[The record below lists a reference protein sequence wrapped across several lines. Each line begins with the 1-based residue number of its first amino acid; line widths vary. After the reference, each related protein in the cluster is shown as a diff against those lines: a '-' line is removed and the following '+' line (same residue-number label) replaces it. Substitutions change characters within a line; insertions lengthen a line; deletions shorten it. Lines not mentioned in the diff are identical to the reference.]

1 METQSTQVVQG
12 VDAPGKVL
20 SARHFE
26 KFTNWTEGWP
36 LFNFN
41 IVFIDMER
49 L

>member
-1 METQSTQVVQG
+1 MKTQSTHVMQG
-12 VDAPGKVL
+12 VDAAEKVP
-20 SARHFE
+20 SVRHFE
-26 KFTNWTEGWP
+26 KSTNWTEDWP